1 MSADTDRISAQLM
14 TKYNSAAQFE
24 FRLNQQETWQVGQ
37 KEICLILSI
46 YLLLSFKKQKLGACV
61 RQVERVE
68 MWMVVRWWW
77 WNQNPPPPRDPH
89 PTRWEKSETSD
100 VWLML
105 SSYAESIYRHYG
117 GTGYAFLPVVDR
129 GPPRINT
136 RDSAHWFTDRFVSAV
151 PNFFLSEAPSTM
163 RHCEMSS
170 SAPSNTPDRTN
181 AAQVQVCAILEHSA
195 PPHKCTAQ
203 LGQWMEGRE
212 NSGSCGHLLY

>member
-1 MSADTDRISAQLM
+1 MASG
-14 TKYNSAAQFE
+14 TKGDMFDSLHLSSSFPLKNKNSGPVCAKSSE
-24 FRLNQQETWQVGQ
+24 WRCGWLCVDGD
-37 KEICLILSI
+37 EI
-46 YLLLSFKKQKLGACV
+46 
-61 RQVERVE
+61 RT
-68 MWMVVRWWW
+68 
-77 WNQNPPPPRDPH
+77 PPPPRDPH

-195 PPHKCTAQ
+195 PPPECTAQ